1 VPPDR
6 SAPRLDR
13 SQLPAEFT
21 PETVRALDMRTARQ
35 LARPGNGV
43 LTSTEQRAFAAALRE
58 VMKGSTDR
66 LARSVGRPQP
76 GGALDQDPD
85 LRRSYQRT
93 QRRLAAQAARARQA
107 FPELTEGWETEPAS
121 PGPIAE
127 PEVVPPI
134 ADPEA
139 DDDTGPDDGVSLAT
153 FEAEVA
159 QTSDMMEILEQIA
172 GIQQQQLDHQR
183 SQVLSETR
191 GIFFALAVSVA
202 VIVAGVA
209 PLVEASPHE
218 RRLILAWTAGICL
231 LAGAAYA
238 AVRAVQSRTD

>member
-1 VPPDR
+1 
-6 SAPRLDR
+6 
-13 SQLPAEFT
+13 
-21 PETVRALDMRTARQ
+21 MWTARR
-35 LARPGNGV
+35 LANPDNGV
-43 LTSTEQRAFAAALRE
+43 LTPEEQVAFDRALRE
-58 VMKGSTDR
+58 VMQDSATR
-66 LARSVGRPQP
+66 LGRSVHRARQERLG
-76 GGALDQDPD
+76 DIDPD

-93 QRRLAAQAARARQA
+93 QHRLDAQAERTRRA
-107 FPELTEGWETEPAS
+107 FPQLTDGWELDEPLPPPDVATE
-121 PGPIAE
+121 
-127 PEVVPPI
+127 
-134 ADPEA
+134 
-139 DDDTGPDDGVSLAT
+139 DDAT
-153 FEAEVA
+153 DELSIGTLEAEIE